1 MNSVLIVEDDL
12 TFSLM
17 LKTWLSKKGYV
28 VMTSLTVSD
37 AKKNILEK
45 HPEVI
50 LLDLRLPDDSGI
62 SLLKWVKEKH
72 PSTIV
77 IMMTGY
83 ADIVSAVES
92 IKSGAYDYIAKPL
105 NPEELYGKI
114 NNALTQKELSVLA
127 NSREKTFQK
136 EYIKGR
142 SPEYQ
147 SLYEHVDLVAPTMLS
162 VFIRGASGVG
172 KEHVARLIHEK
183 SERSS
188 GPFVAVDCGVLSRE
202 LAASEFFGHIKGAFT
217 GAIHNKTG
225 YFQAANKGTLFLD
238 EIGNLPL
245 DIQVQLLR
253 VLQEKKIKQV
263 GGDKEFPVDI
273 RVIAATNEELDY
285 SPLHSA
291 FRLDLYHRISEFS
304 LYVPSLAECK
314 DDIALF
320 AHYFLELSNRELKR
334 NVIGFTSEALE
345 ILTNYSWP
353 GNIRELKNI
362 INRLTLT
369 ARNGYITP
377 DIIPDLMKVE
387 HFEPAR
393 TATGIR
399 RSNEKERI
407 EEALRYA
414 NNNKSKAALLLN
426 IDRKTLYNKL
436 KLFGID
442 M

>member
-1 MNSVLIVEDDL
+1 MSSILIVEDDL
-12 TFSLM
+12 TLSLM
-17 LKTWLSKKGYV
+17 LKTWLSKKGFI
-28 VMTSLTVSD
+28 VMTALTVSD
-37 AKKNILEK
+37 AKKNILDEQ
-45 HPEVI
+45 PEVI

-62 SLLKWVKEKH
+62 SLLKWVKEKYRDV
-72 PSTIV
+72 IV

-83 ADIVSAVES
+83 ADVASAVES
-92 IKSGAYDYIAKPL
+92 IKSGAYDYVSKPL

-114 NNALTQKELSVLA
+114 DNALTQKALSESA
-127 NSREKTFQK
+127 NLEEKTYRR

-147 SLYEHVDLVAPTMLS
+147 RLYDYIDLVAPTRLS

-172 KEHVARLIHEK
+172 KEYVARLIHEK
-183 SERSS
+183 SECSS
-188 GPFVAVDCGVLSRE
+188 GPFVAVDCGVLSKE

-217 GAIHNKTG
+217 GAINNKTG
-225 YFQAANKGTLFLD
+225 YFQTANGGTLFLD

-263 GGDKEFPVDI
+263 GGDREFPVDVRI
-273 RVIAATNEELDY
+273 IAATNEDLDY
-285 SPLHSA
+285 SSSHST

-304 LYVPSLAECK
+304 LYVPSLAESK
-314 DDIALF
+314 EDIPLF
-320 AHYFLELSNRELKR
+320 AHHFLELSNRELKK
-334 NVIGFTSEALE
+334 NVIGFTSGALD
-345 ILTNYSWP
+345 ILSNYSWP

-369 ARNGYITP
+369 ARNSYITP
-377 DIIPDLMKVE
+377 DIIPDSMKAE
-387 HFEPAR
+387 HFEPAGTMGVR
-393 TATGIR
+393 Q
-399 RSNEKERI
+399 SNERERI

-414 NNNKSKAALLLN
+414 NNNKTKAAILLN

-436 KLFGID
+436 KLFGIST
-442 M
+442 